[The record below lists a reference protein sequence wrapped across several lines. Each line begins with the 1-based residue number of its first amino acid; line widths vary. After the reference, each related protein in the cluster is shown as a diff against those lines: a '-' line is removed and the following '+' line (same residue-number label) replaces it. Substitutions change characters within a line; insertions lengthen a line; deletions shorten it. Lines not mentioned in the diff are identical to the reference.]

1 MPIIKAFQGFKD
13 VQLPNHFHEC
23 IFVDATYSTLR
34 LAHWWV
40 VIVCLVLNSIN
51 NFFLVTSHAAL
62 KFLLKKIINRYI
74 TDRALFFFRSTANP
88 LLESFGNAKT
98 VRNINSSRFG
108 KYVEVHFNE
117 KVCV

>member
-23 IFVDATYSTLR
+23 IFVDATYIKVSTL
-34 LAHWWV
+34 V
-40 VIVCLVLNSIN
+40 GCIVCLVPNSIN

-62 KFLLKKIINRYI
+62 KFLLNKINRYI
-74 TDRALFFFRSTANP
+74 TDRAWFFFCSTANP

>member
-1 MPIIKAFQGFKD
+1 MSASLLMQPTLFN
-13 VQLPNHFHEC
+13 V
-23 IFVDATYSTLR
+23 STR
-34 LAHWWV
+34 V
-40 VIVCLVLNSIN
+40 GGIVCLVPNSIN

-62 KFLLKKIINRYI
+62 KFLLKKINRYI
-74 TDRALFFFRSTANP
+74 TDRALFFFCSTANP

>member
-1 MPIIKAFQGFKD
+1 MSASLLMQPTLIN
-13 VQLPNHFHEC
+13 V
-23 IFVDATYSTLR
+23 STL
-34 LAHWWV
+34 V
-40 VIVCLVLNSIN
+40 GGIVCLVPNSII

-62 KFLLKKIINRYI
+62 KLLLKKINRYI
-74 TDRALFFFRSTANP
+74 TDRALFFVFFFSTANP